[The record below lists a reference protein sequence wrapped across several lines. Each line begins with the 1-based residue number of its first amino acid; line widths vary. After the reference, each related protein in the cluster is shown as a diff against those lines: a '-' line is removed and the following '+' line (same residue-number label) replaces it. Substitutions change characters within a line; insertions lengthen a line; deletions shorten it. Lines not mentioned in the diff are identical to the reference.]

1 MGLCLICQAAV
12 SSTLK
17 FISEGPQSAV
27 AVAPL
32 ATLSPC
38 DTKNDSDAPKPT
50 VRRGSWGKPSWSSV
64 HPKSNDRDR
73 ALKRF
78 IGCAPRRERKPF
90 RAIRRM
96 RAVSGRVCE

>member
-1 MGLCLICQAAV
+1 M
-12 SSTLK
+12 K
-17 FISEGPQSAV
+17 DRFE
-27 AVAPL
+27 
-32 ATLSPC
+32 
-38 DTKNDSDAPKPT
+38 
-50 VRRGSWGKPSWSSV
+50 
-64 HPKSNDRDR
+64 RDR